1 MWAAVAGRDQCQQC
15 QQWRRTAEQV
25 PATDNTPHRV
35 TLSGQRLL
43 QCWPLRGCSNQI
55 LSSAAELG
63 DTADTA
69 DTALT
74 AWHETAASIV
84 TTVSTVTTH
93 QQQHILIGRDK
104 YYVNIDTTLLQS
116 YLLHRLTF
124 TYNGLRL
131 QRFFNIQNKKIDMC
145 LNPDYT
151 IEINNLVPILHLF
164 NFEK

>member
-1 MWAAVAGRDQCQQC
+1 MVGGLLMLVTLVCVDLELIVTGVTWDLGHHQSSVWVCHCWSHSIMSLTGLWSHVSCSGRDQCQQC

-69 DTALT
+69 LT
-74 AWHETAASIV
+74 SV
-84 TTVSTVTTH
+84 TWDCRQHCHHCPHCHHPPTTTSH
-93 QQQHILIGRDK
+93 THWSR
-104 YYVNIDTTLLQS
+104 
-116 YLLHRLTF
+116 
-124 TYNGLRL
+124 
-131 QRFFNIQNKKIDMC
+131 
-145 LNPDYT
+145 
-151 IEINNLVPILHLF
+151 
-164 NFEK
+164 